1 MTDIQKIQ
9 INRGLRNIYIDKTK
23 SSMIDGKNGILLY
36 QGYNIHDLA
45 KYSTFEETSY
55 LLIHGHLPN
64 KKELDTFDQDLKNN
78 RELPTEILDIIELL
92 KNSHPMDVLR
102 TTISAMSVPINNQSI
117 NLEKFVIK
125 HGTRI
130 LAAVPTIVT
139 THARIRTGNKI
150 IPPNKD
156 LSHASNFLYML
167 SGKIPDPIE
176 SNLID
181 KDFILHAEHG
191 VNASSFT
198 ARVTASTKA
207 DFYAAITAALA
218 ALKGPLHGGAAEGV
232 MNMAT
237 EIGDK
242 KNVEKYVDS
251 FLKSGGRIMGLG
263 HAVYK
268 TADPRAIHLKEG
280 AKQLSDKQGNPKW
293 FSILNAITETK
304 AVQMRQRKGIHPNVD
319 FWAGAIYSLIGIPD
333 DLFVPIFAIGRIPGW
348 ILHILEQYQSN
359 ILIRPALFYNG
370 SEEKKYININ
380 KRNS

>member
-102 TTISAMSVPINNQSI
+102 TAISAMSVPVNNQSI

-130 LAAVPTIVT
+130 LAAAPTIVT
-139 THARIRTGNKI
+139 THARIRIGNKI

-167 SGKIPDPIE
+167 SGKIPDPVE

-218 ALKGPLHGGAAEGV
+218 SLKGPLHGGAAEGV

-242 KNVEKYVDS
+242 KNE
-251 FLKSGGRIMGLG
+251 
-263 HAVYK
+263 
-268 TADPRAIHLKEG
+268 
-280 AKQLSDKQGNPKW
+280 
-293 FSILNAITETK
+293 
-304 AVQMRQRKGIHPNVD
+304 
-319 FWAGAIYSLIGIPD
+319 
-333 DLFVPIFAIGRIPGW
+333 
-348 ILHILEQYQSN
+348 
-359 ILIRPALFYNG
+359 
-370 SEEKKYININ
+370 
-380 KRNS
+380 

>member
-1 MTDIQKIQ
+1 MSENKEIQ
-9 INRGLRNIYIDKTK
+9 INRGLRNTYIDKTK
-23 SSMIDGKNGILLY
+23 SSMINGKEGILLY

-55 LLIHGHLPN
+55 LLIHGRLPN
-64 KKELDTFDQDLKNN
+64 NKELDDFNQELRNN
-78 RELPTEILDIIELL
+78 RELSPQILEIIKLL

-102 TTISAMSVPINNQSI
+102 TAISAMSVPVNNQT
-117 NLEKFVIK
+117 NLETFALT
-125 HGTRI
+125 HGMRI
-130 LAAVPTIVT
+130 LAAVPTIIT
-139 THARIRTGNKI
+139 AHQRIRNGNEV
-150 IPPNKD
+150 IPPNKN

-167 SGKIPDPIE
+167 SGEIPDQIE
-176 SNLID
+176 SDLID

-207 DFYAAITAALA
+207 DFYAAITAAISS
-218 ALKGPLHGGAAEGV
+218 LKGPLHGGAAEGV
-232 MNMAT
+232 MNMAN
-237 EIGDK
+237 EIGSK
-242 KNVEKYVDS
+242 ENVETYVDS

-280 AKQLSDKQGNPKW
+280 AEQLSELKGNPKW
-293 FSILNAITETK
+293 FAILNAITETK
-304 AVQMRQRKGIHPNVD
+304 AVQMRQRRGIHPNVD

-348 ILHILEQYQSN
+348 IIHILEQYQSN
-359 ILIRPALFYNG
+359 ILIRPAISYNG
-370 SEEKKYININ
+370 PEELKYININ
-380 KRNS
+380 ERNN

>member
-1 MTDIQKIQ
+1 MTDTQEIQ

-23 SSMIDGKNGILLY
+23 SSMINGKEGILLY

-55 LLIHGHLPN
+55 LLIYGRLPN
-64 KKELDTFDQDLKNN
+64 NKELDDFNLELRNN
-78 RELPTEILDIIELL
+78 RELPPQILDIIKLL

-102 TTISAMSVPINNQSI
+102 TAISAMSVPVNTQT
-117 NLEKFVIK
+117 NLEEFALT
-125 HGTRI
+125 HGIRI
-130 LAAVPTIVT
+130 LAAVPTIIT
-139 THARIRTGNKI
+139 AHERIRNGNEI

-156 LSHASNFLYML
+156 LSHSSNFLYML
-167 SGKIPDPIE
+167 FGKIPDQIE
-176 SNLID
+176 SDLIN

-207 DFYAAITAALA
+207 DFYASITAAISS
-218 ALKGPLHGGAAEGV
+218 LKGPLHGGAAEGV
-232 MNMAT
+232 MNMAN
-237 EIGDK
+237 EIGNK
-242 KNVEKYVDS
+242 ENVESYVDS

-280 AKQLSDKQGNPKW
+280 AKQLSELKGNPKW
-293 FSILNAITETK
+293 FAILNAITETK
-304 AVQMRQRKGIHPNVD
+304 AVQMRQRRGIHPNVD

-348 ILHILEQYQSN
+348 ILHVLEQYQSN
-359 ILIRPALFYNG
+359 ILIRPAISYNG
-370 SEEKKYININ
+370 PEEMKYINID
-380 KRNS
+380 KRNN

>member
-1 MTDIQKIQ
+1 MSENKEVQ
-9 INRGLRNIYIDKTK
+9 INRGLRNTYIDKTK
-23 SSMIDGKNGILLY
+23 SSMINGKEGILLY

-55 LLIHGHLPN
+55 LLIHGRLPN
-64 KKELDTFDQDLKNN
+64 NKELDDFNQELRNN
-78 RELPTEILDIIELL
+78 RELSPQILEIIKLL

-102 TTISAMSVPINNQSI
+102 TAISAMSVPVNNQT
-117 NLEKFVIK
+117 NLETFALT
-125 HGTRI
+125 HGMRI
-130 LAAVPTIVT
+130 LAAVPTIIT
-139 THARIRTGNKI
+139 AHQRIRNGNEV
-150 IPPNKD
+150 IPPNKN

-167 SGKIPDPIE
+167 SGEIPDQIE
-176 SNLID
+176 SDLID

-207 DFYAAITAALA
+207 DFYAAITAAISS
-218 ALKGPLHGGAAEGV
+218 LKGPLHGGAAEGV
-232 MNMAT
+232 MNMAN
-237 EIGDK
+237 EIGSK
-242 KNVEKYVDS
+242 ENVDTYVDS

-280 AKQLSDKQGNPKW
+280 AEQLSELKGNPKW
-293 FSILNAITETK
+293 FAILNAITETK
-304 AVQMRQRKGIHPNVD
+304 AVQMRQRRGIHPNVD

-348 ILHILEQYQSN
+348 IIHILEQYQSN
-359 ILIRPALFYNG
+359 ILIRPAISYNG
-370 SEEKKYININ
+370 PEELKYININ
-380 KRNS
+380 ERNN

>member
-1 MTDIQKIQ
+1 MSENNEIQ
-9 INRGLRNIYIDKTK
+9 INRGLRNTYIDKTK
-23 SSMIDGKNGILLY
+23 SSMINGKEGILLY

-55 LLIHGHLPN
+55 LLIHGRLPN
-64 KKELDTFDQDLKNN
+64 NKELDDFNQELRNN
-78 RELPTEILDIIELL
+78 RELSPQILEIIKLL

-102 TTISAMSVPINNQSI
+102 TAISAMSVPVNNQT
-117 NLEKFVIK
+117 NLETFALT
-125 HGTRI
+125 HGMRI
-130 LAAVPTIVT
+130 LAAVPTIIT
-139 THARIRTGNKI
+139 AHQRIRNGNEV
-150 IPPNKD
+150 IPPNKN

-167 SGKIPDPIE
+167 SGEIPDQIE
-176 SNLID
+176 SDLID

-207 DFYAAITAALA
+207 DFYAAITAAISS
-218 ALKGPLHGGAAEGV
+218 LKGPLHGGAAEGV
-232 MNMAT
+232 MNMAN
-237 EIGDK
+237 EIGSK
-242 KNVEKYVDS
+242 ENVETYVDS

-280 AKQLSDKQGNPKW
+280 AEQLSELKGNPKW
-293 FSILNAITETK
+293 FAILNAITETK
-304 AVQMRQRKGIHPNVD
+304 AVQMRQRRGIHPNVD

-348 ILHILEQYQSN
+348 IIHILEQYQSN
-359 ILIRPALFYNG
+359 ILIRPAISYNG
-370 SEEKKYININ
+370 PEELKYININ
-380 KRNS
+380 ERNN

>member
-1 MTDIQKIQ
+1 MSENKEVQ
-9 INRGLRNIYIDKTK
+9 INRGLRNTYIDKTK
-23 SSMIDGKNGILLY
+23 SSMINGKEGVLLY

-55 LLIHGHLPN
+55 LLIHGRLPN
-64 KKELDTFDQDLKNN
+64 NKELDDFNQELRNN
-78 RELPTEILDIIELL
+78 RELSPQILEIIKLL

-102 TTISAMSVPINNQSI
+102 TAISAMSVPVNNQT
-117 NLEKFVIK
+117 NLETFALT
-125 HGTRI
+125 HGMRI
-130 LAAVPTIVT
+130 LAAVPTIIT
-139 THARIRTGNKI
+139 AHQRIRNGNEV
-150 IPPNKD
+150 IPPNKN

-167 SGKIPDPIE
+167 SGEIPDQIE
-176 SNLID
+176 SDLID

-207 DFYAAITAALA
+207 DFYAAITAAISS
-218 ALKGPLHGGAAEGV
+218 LKGPLHGGAAEGV
-232 MNMAT
+232 MNMAN
-237 EIGDK
+237 EIGSK
-242 KNVEKYVDS
+242 ENVETYVDS

-280 AKQLSDKQGNPKW
+280 AEQLSELKGNPKW
-293 FSILNAITETK
+293 FAILNAITETK
-304 AVQMRQRKGIHPNVD
+304 AVQMRQRRGIHPNVD

-348 ILHILEQYQSN
+348 IIHILEQYQSN
-359 ILIRPALFYNG
+359 ILIRPAISYNG
-370 SEEKKYININ
+370 PEELKYININ
-380 KRNS
+380 ERNN

>member
-1 MTDIQKIQ
+1 MTDTQDIQ

-23 SSMIDGKNGILLY
+23 SSMINGKEGVLLY

-55 LLIHGHLPN
+55 LLIYGRLPN
-64 KKELDTFDQDLKNN
+64 NKELDDFNLELRNN
-78 RELPTEILDIIELL
+78 RELPPQILDIIKLL

-102 TTISAMSVPINNQSI
+102 TAISAMSVPVNTQT
-117 NLEKFVIK
+117 NLEEFALT
-125 HGTRI
+125 HGIRI
-130 LAAVPTIVT
+130 LAAVPTIIT
-139 THARIRTGNKI
+139 AHERIRNGNEI
-150 IPPNKD
+150 IPPNKN
-156 LSHASNFLYML
+156 LSHSSNFLYML
-167 SGKIPDPIE
+167 FGKIPDQIE
-176 SNLID
+176 SDLIN

-207 DFYAAITAALA
+207 DFYASITAAISS
-218 ALKGPLHGGAAEGV
+218 LKGPLHGGAAEGV
-232 MNMAT
+232 MNMAN
-237 EIGDK
+237 EIGNK
-242 KNVEKYVDS
+242 ENVESYVDS

-280 AKQLSDKQGNPKW
+280 AKQLSELKGNPKW
-293 FSILNAITETK
+293 FAILNAITETK
-304 AVQMRQRKGIHPNVD
+304 AVQMRQRRGIHPNVD

-348 ILHILEQYQSN
+348 VLHVLEQYQSN
-359 ILIRPALFYNG
+359 ILIRPAISYNG
-370 SEEKKYININ
+370 PEEMKYINID
-380 KRNS
+380 KRNN

>member
-1 MTDIQKIQ
+1 MTDTQDIQ

-23 SSMIDGKNGILLY
+23 SSMINGKEGVLLY

-55 LLIHGHLPN
+55 LLIYGRLPN
-64 KKELDTFDQDLKNN
+64 NKELDEFNLELRNN
-78 RELPTEILDIIELL
+78 RELPPQILDIIKLL

-102 TTISAMSVPINNQSI
+102 TAISAMSVPVNTQT
-117 NLEKFVIK
+117 NLEEFALT
-125 HGTRI
+125 HGIRI
-130 LAAVPTIVT
+130 LAAVPTIIT
-139 THARIRTGNKI
+139 AHERIRNGNEI
-150 IPPNKD
+150 IPPNKN
-156 LSHASNFLYML
+156 LSHSSNFLYML
-167 SGKIPDPIE
+167 FGKIPDQIE
-176 SNLID
+176 SDLIN

-207 DFYAAITAALA
+207 DFYASITAAISS
-218 ALKGPLHGGAAEGV
+218 LKGPLHGGAAEGV
-232 MNMAT
+232 MNMAN
-237 EIGDK
+237 EIGNK
-242 KNVEKYVDS
+242 ENVESYVDS

-280 AKQLSDKQGNPKW
+280 AKQLSELKGNPKW
-293 FSILNAITETK
+293 FAILNAITETK
-304 AVQMRQRKGIHPNVD
+304 AVQMRQRRGIHPNVD

-359 ILIRPALFYNG
+359 ILIRPAISYNG
-370 SEEKKYININ
+370 PEEMKYINID
-380 KRNS
+380 KRNN

>member
-1 MTDIQKIQ
+1 MSENKEVQ
-9 INRGLRNIYIDKTK
+9 INRGLRNTYIDKTK
-23 SSMIDGKNGILLY
+23 SSMINGKEGILLY

-55 LLIHGHLPN
+55 LLIHGRLPN
-64 KKELDTFDQDLKNN
+64 NKELDDFNQELRNN
-78 RELPTEILDIIELL
+78 RELSPQILEIIKLL

-102 TTISAMSVPINNQSI
+102 TAISAMSVPVNNQT
-117 NLEKFVIK
+117 NLETFALT
-125 HGTRI
+125 HGMRI
-130 LAAVPTIVT
+130 LAAVPTIIT
-139 THARIRTGNKI
+139 AHQRIRNGNEV
-150 IPPNKD
+150 IPPNKN

-167 SGKIPDPIE
+167 SGEIPDQIE
-176 SNLID
+176 SDLID

-207 DFYAAITAALA
+207 DFYAAITAAISS
-218 ALKGPLHGGAAEGV
+218 LKGPLHGGAAEGV
-232 MNMAT
+232 MNMAN
-237 EIGDK
+237 EIGSK
-242 KNVEKYVDS
+242 ENVETYVDS

-280 AKQLSDKQGNPKW
+280 AEQLSELKGNPKW
-293 FSILNAITETK
+293 FAILNAITETK
-304 AVQMRQRKGIHPNVD
+304 AVQMRQRRGIHPNVD

-348 ILHILEQYQSN
+348 IIHILEQYQSN
-359 ILIRPALFYNG
+359 ILIRPAISYNG
-370 SEEKKYININ
+370 PEELKYININ
-380 KRNS
+380 ERNN

>member
-1 MTDIQKIQ
+1 MSENKEVQ
-9 INRGLRNIYIDKTK
+9 INRGLRNTYIDKTK
-23 SSMIDGKNGILLY
+23 SSMINGKEGVLLY

-55 LLIHGHLPN
+55 LLIHGRLPN
-64 KKELDTFDQDLKNN
+64 NKELDDFNQELRNN
-78 RELPTEILDIIELL
+78 RELSPQILEIIKLL

-102 TTISAMSVPINNQSI
+102 TAISAMSVPVNNQT
-117 NLEKFVIK
+117 NLETFALT
-125 HGTRI
+125 HGMRI
-130 LAAVPTIVT
+130 LAAVPTIIT
-139 THARIRTGNKI
+139 AHQRIRNGNEV
-150 IPPNKD
+150 IPPNKN

-167 SGKIPDPIE
+167 SGEIPDQIE
-176 SNLID
+176 SDLID

-207 DFYAAITAALA
+207 DFYAAITAAISS
-218 ALKGPLHGGAAEGV
+218 LKGPLHGGAAEGV
-232 MNMAT
+232 MNMAN
-237 EIGDK
+237 EIGSK
-242 KNVEKYVDS
+242 ENVETYVDS

-280 AKQLSDKQGNPKW
+280 AKQLSELKGNPKW
-293 FSILNAITETK
+293 FAILNAITETK
-304 AVQMRQRKGIHPNVD
+304 AVQMRQRRGIHPNVD

-348 ILHILEQYQSN
+348 IIHILEQYQSN
-359 ILIRPALFYNG
+359 ILIRPAISYNG
-370 SEEKKYININ
+370 PEELKYININ
-380 KRNS
+380 ERNN

>member
-1 MTDIQKIQ
+1 M
-9 INRGLRNIYIDKTK
+9 IN
-23 SSMIDGKNGILLY
+23 GKEGVLLY

-55 LLIHGHLPN
+55 LLIYGRLPN
-64 KKELDTFDQDLKNN
+64 NKELDDFNLELRNN
-78 RELPTEILDIIELL
+78 RELPPQILDIIKLL

-102 TTISAMSVPINNQSI
+102 TAISAMSVPVNTQT
-117 NLEKFVIK
+117 NLEEFALT
-125 HGTRI
+125 HGIRI
-130 LAAVPTIVT
+130 LAAVPTIIT
-139 THARIRTGNKI
+139 AHERIRNGNEI
-150 IPPNKD
+150 IPPNKN
-156 LSHASNFLYML
+156 LSHSSNFLYML
-167 SGKIPDPIE
+167 FGKIPDQIE
-176 SNLID
+176 SDLIN

-207 DFYAAITAALA
+207 DFYASITAAISS
-218 ALKGPLHGGAAEGV
+218 LKGPLHGGAAEGV
-232 MNMAT
+232 MNMAN
-237 EIGDK
+237 EIGNK
-242 KNVEKYVDS
+242 ENVESYVDS

-280 AKQLSDKQGNPKW
+280 AKQLSELKGNPKW
-293 FSILNAITETK
+293 FAILNAITETK
-304 AVQMRQRKGIHPNVD
+304 AVQMRQRRGIHPNVD

-359 ILIRPALFYNG
+359 ILIRPAISYNG
-370 SEEKKYININ
+370 PEEMKYINID
-380 KRNS
+380 KRNN

>member
-1 MTDIQKIQ
+1 LSENKEVQ
-9 INRGLRNIYIDKTK
+9 INRGLRNTYIDKTK
-23 SSMIDGKNGILLY
+23 SSMINGKEGVLLY

-55 LLIHGHLPN
+55 LLIHGRLPN
-64 KKELDTFDQDLKNN
+64 NKELDDFNQELRNN
-78 RELPTEILDIIELL
+78 RELSPQILEIIKLL

-102 TTISAMSVPINNQSI
+102 TAISAMSVPVNNQT
-117 NLEKFVIK
+117 NLETFALT
-125 HGTRI
+125 HGMRI
-130 LAAVPTIVT
+130 LAAVPTIIT
-139 THARIRTGNKI
+139 AHQRIRNGNEV
-150 IPPNKD
+150 IPPNKN

-167 SGKIPDPIE
+167 SGEIPDQIE
-176 SNLID
+176 SDLID

-207 DFYAAITAALA
+207 DFYAAITAAISS
-218 ALKGPLHGGAAEGV
+218 LKGPLHGGAAEGV
-232 MNMAT
+232 MNMAN
-237 EIGDK
+237 EIGSK
-242 KNVEKYVDS
+242 ENVETYVDS

-280 AKQLSDKQGNPKW
+280 AEQLSELKGNPKW
-293 FSILNAITETK
+293 FAILNAITETK
-304 AVQMRQRKGIHPNVD
+304 AVQMRQRRGIHPNVD

-348 ILHILEQYQSN
+348 IIHILEQYQSN
-359 ILIRPALFYNG
+359 ILIRPAISYNG
-370 SEEKKYININ
+370 PEELKYININ
-380 KRNS
+380 ERNN

>member
-1 MTDIQKIQ
+1 MTDTQDIQ

-23 SSMIDGKNGILLY
+23 SSMINGKEGVLLY

-55 LLIHGHLPN
+55 LLIYGRLPN
-64 KKELDTFDQDLKNN
+64 NKELDDFNLELRNN
-78 RELPTEILDIIELL
+78 RELPPQILDIIKLL

-102 TTISAMSVPINNQSI
+102 TAISAMSVPVNTQT
-117 NLEKFVIK
+117 NLEEFALT
-125 HGTRI
+125 HGIRI
-130 LAAVPTIVT
+130 LAAVPTNIT
-139 THARIRTGNKI
+139 AHERIRNGNEI
-150 IPPNKD
+150 IPPNKN
-156 LSHASNFLYML
+156 LSHSSNFLYML
-167 SGKIPDPIE
+167 FGKIPDQIE
-176 SNLID
+176 SDLIN

-207 DFYAAITAALA
+207 DFYASITAAISS
-218 ALKGPLHGGAAEGV
+218 LKGPLHGGAAEGV
-232 MNMAT
+232 MNMAN
-237 EIGDK
+237 EIGNK
-242 KNVEKYVDS
+242 ENVESYVDS

-280 AKQLSDKQGNPKW
+280 AKQLSELKGNPKW
-293 FSILNAITETK
+293 FAILNAITETK
-304 AVQMRQRKGIHPNVD
+304 AVQMRQRRGIHPNVD

-359 ILIRPALFYNG
+359 ILIRPAISYNG
-370 SEEKKYININ
+370 PEEMKYINID
-380 KRNS
+380 KRNN

>member
-1 MTDIQKIQ
+1 MSENKEVQ
-9 INRGLRNIYIDKTK
+9 INRGLRNTYIDKTK
-23 SSMIDGKNGILLY
+23 SSMINGKEGVLLY

-55 LLIHGHLPN
+55 LLIHGRLPN
-64 KKELDTFDQDLKNN
+64 NKELDDFNQELRNN
-78 RELPTEILDIIELL
+78 RELSPQILEIIKLL

-102 TTISAMSVPINNQSI
+102 TAISAMSVPVNNQT
-117 NLEKFVIK
+117 NLETFALT
-125 HGTRI
+125 HGMRI
-130 LAAVPTIVT
+130 LAAVPTIIT
-139 THARIRTGNKI
+139 AHQRIRNGNEV
-150 IPPNKD
+150 IPPNKN

-167 SGKIPDPIE
+167 SGEIPDQIE
-176 SNLID
+176 SDLID

-207 DFYAAITAALA
+207 DFYAAITAAISS
-218 ALKGPLHGGAAEGV
+218 LKGPLHGGAAEGV
-232 MNMAT
+232 MNMAN
-237 EIGDK
+237 EIGSK
-242 KNVEKYVDS
+242 ENVETYVDS

-280 AKQLSDKQGNPKW
+280 AKQLSELKGNPKW
-293 FSILNAITETK
+293 FAILNAITETK
-304 AVQMRQRKGIHPNVD
+304 AVQMRQRRGIHPNVD

-348 ILHILEQYQSN
+348 ILHVLEQYQSN
-359 ILIRPALFYNG
+359 ILIRPAISYNG
-370 SEEKKYININ
+370 PEEMKYINID
-380 KRNS
+380 KRNN

>member
-1 MTDIQKIQ
+1 MSENKEIQ
-9 INRGLRNIYIDKTK
+9 INRGLRNTYIDKTK
-23 SSMIDGKNGILLY
+23 SSMINGKEGVLLY

-55 LLIHGHLPN
+55 LLIHGRLPN
-64 KKELDTFDQDLKNN
+64 NKELDDFNQELRNN
-78 RELPTEILDIIELL
+78 RELSPQILEIIKLL

-102 TTISAMSVPINNQSI
+102 TAISAMSVPVNNQT
-117 NLEKFVIK
+117 NLETFALT
-125 HGTRI
+125 HGMRI
-130 LAAVPTIVT
+130 LAAVPTIIT
-139 THARIRTGNKI
+139 AHQRIRNGNEV
-150 IPPNKD
+150 IPPNKN

-167 SGKIPDPIE
+167 SGEIPDQIE
-176 SNLID
+176 SDLID

-207 DFYAAITAALA
+207 DFYAAITAAISS
-218 ALKGPLHGGAAEGV
+218 LKGPLHGGAAEGV
-232 MNMAT
+232 MNMAN
-237 EIGDK
+237 EIGSK
-242 KNVEKYVDS
+242 ENVETYVDS

-280 AKQLSDKQGNPKW
+280 AEQLSELKGNPKW
-293 FSILNAITETK
+293 FAILNAITETK
-304 AVQMRQRKGIHPNVD
+304 AVQMRQRRGIHPNVD

-348 ILHILEQYQSN
+348 IIHILEQYQSN
-359 ILIRPALFYNG
+359 ILIRPAISYNG
-370 SEEKKYININ
+370 PEELKYININ
-380 KRNS
+380 ERNN

>member
-1 MTDIQKIQ
+1 MTDTQKTQ
-9 INRGLRNIYIDKTK
+9 INRGLRNIYLDKTK
-23 SSMIDGKNGILLY
+23 SSLIDGKNGILLY

-45 KYSTFEETSY
+45 KYSTFEETAY

-64 KKELDTFDQDLKNN
+64 QKQLDTFDQDLKDK
-78 RELPTEILDIIELL
+78 RELPPEILDIIKLL

-102 TTISAMSVPINNQSI
+102 TAISAMSVPVNSQTD
-117 NLEKFVIK
+117 LEKFALT
-125 HGTRI
+125 HGTRV
-130 LAAVPTIVT
+130 LASVPSIIT
-139 THARIRTGNKI
+139 THERIRNGHEI

-167 SGKIPDPIE
+167 FGKIPNEIE

-207 DFYAAITAALA
+207 DFYTAITAALA
-218 ALKGPLHGGAAEGV
+218 SLKGPLHGGAAEGV
-232 MNMAT
+232 MKMAN
-237 EIGDK
+237 EIGNK
-242 KNVEKYVDS
+242 ENVENYVDS

-268 TADPRAIHLKEG
+268 TADPRAIHLKKG
-280 AKQLSDKQGNPKW
+280 AKQLSDQKGNPKW

-304 AVQMRQRKGIHPNVD
+304 AVQMRQRRGIYPNVD

-348 ILHILEQYQSN
+348 ILHILEQYQAN
-359 ILIRPALFYNG
+359 MLIRPALFYNG

-380 KRNS
+380 KRNC

>member
-1 MTDIQKIQ
+1 MSENKEVQ
-9 INRGLRNIYIDKTK
+9 INRGLRNTYIDKTK
-23 SSMIDGKNGILLY
+23 SSMINGKEGVLLY

-55 LLIHGHLPN
+55 LLIHGRLPN
-64 KKELDTFDQDLKNN
+64 NKELDDFNQELRNN
-78 RELPTEILDIIELL
+78 RELSPQILEIIKLL

-102 TTISAMSVPINNQSI
+102 TAISAMSVPVNNQT
-117 NLEKFVIK
+117 NLETFALT
-125 HGTRI
+125 HGMRI
-130 LAAVPTIVT
+130 LAAVPTIIT
-139 THARIRTGNKI
+139 AHQRIRNGNEV
-150 IPPNKD
+150 IPPNKN

-167 SGKIPDPIE
+167 SGEIPDQIE
-176 SNLID
+176 SDLID

-207 DFYAAITAALA
+207 DFYAAITAAISS
-218 ALKGPLHGGAAEGV
+218 LKGPLHGGAAEGV
-232 MNMAT
+232 MNMAN
-237 EIGDK
+237 EIGSK
-242 KNVEKYVDS
+242 ENVETYVDS

-280 AKQLSDKQGNPKW
+280 AEQLSELKGNPKW
-293 FSILNAITETK
+293 FAILNAITETK
-304 AVQMRQRKGIHPNVD
+304 AVQMRQRRGIHPNVD

-348 ILHILEQYQSN
+348 IIHILEQYQSN
-359 ILIRPALFYNG
+359 ILIRPAISYNG
-370 SEEKKYININ
+370 PEELKYININ
-380 KRNS
+380 ELNN

>member
-1 MTDIQKIQ
+1 MTDTQKTQ
-9 INRGLRNIYIDKTK
+9 INRGLRNIYLDKTK
-23 SSMIDGKNGILLY
+23 SSLIDGKNGILLY

-45 KYSTFEETSY
+45 KYSTFEETAY

-64 KKELDTFDQDLKNN
+64 QKQLDTFDQDLKDK
-78 RELPTEILDIIELL
+78 RELPPEILDIIKLL

-102 TTISAMSVPINNQSI
+102 TAISAMSVPVNSQT
-117 NLEKFVIK
+117 NLEKFALT
-125 HGTRI
+125 HGTRV
-130 LAAVPTIVT
+130 LASVPSIIT
-139 THARIRTGNKI
+139 THERIRNGHEI

-167 SGKIPDPIE
+167 FGKIPNEIE

-207 DFYAAITAALA
+207 DFYTAITAALA
-218 ALKGPLHGGAAEGV
+218 SLKGPLHGGAAEGV
-232 MNMAT
+232 MKMAN
-237 EIGDK
+237 EIGNK
-242 KNVEKYVDS
+242 ENVENYVDS

-268 TADPRAIHLKEG
+268 TADPRAIHLKKG
-280 AKQLSDKQGNPKW
+280 AKQLSDQKGNPKW

-304 AVQMRQRKGIHPNVD
+304 AVQMRQRRGIYPNVD

-348 ILHILEQYQSN
+348 ILHILEQYQAN
-359 ILIRPALFYNG
+359 MLIRPALFYNG

-380 KRNS
+380 KRNC

>member
-1 MTDIQKIQ
+1 MTDTQEIQ
-9 INRGLRNIYIDKTK
+9 INRGLRNIYLDKTK
-23 SSMIDGKNGILLY
+23 SSLIDGKKGILLY

-45 KYSTFEETSY
+45 KYSTFEETAY

-64 KKELDTFDQDLKNN
+64 QKQLDTFDQDLKDK
-78 RELPTEILDIIELL
+78 RELPPEILDIIKLL

-102 TTISAMSVPINNQSI
+102 TAISAMSVPVNSQT
-117 NLEKFVIK
+117 NLEKFALT
-125 HGTRI
+125 HGTRV
-130 LAAVPTIVT
+130 LASVPSIIT
-139 THARIRTGNKI
+139 THERIRNGHEI

-167 SGKIPDPIE
+167 FGKIPNEIE

-191 VNASSFT
+191 ANASSFT

-207 DFYAAITAALA
+207 DFYTAITAALA
-218 ALKGPLHGGAAEGV
+218 SLKGPLHGGAAEGV
-232 MNMAT
+232 MKMAN
-237 EIGDK
+237 EIGNK
-242 KNVEKYVDS
+242 ENVENYVDS

-268 TADPRAIHLKEG
+268 TADPRAIHLKKG
-280 AKQLSDKQGNPKW
+280 AKQLSDQKGNPKW

-304 AVQMRQRKGIHPNVD
+304 AVQMRQRRGIYPNVD

-348 ILHILEQYQSN
+348 ILHILEQYQAN
-359 ILIRPALFYNG
+359 MLIRPALFYNG

-380 KRNS
+380 KRNC

>member
-1 MTDIQKIQ
+1 M
-9 INRGLRNIYIDKTK
+9 
-23 SSMIDGKNGILLY
+23 
-36 QGYNIHDLA
+36 
-45 KYSTFEETSY
+45 
-55 LLIHGHLPN
+55 
-64 KKELDTFDQDLKNN
+64 
-78 RELPTEILDIIELL
+78 
-92 KNSHPMDVLR
+92 
-102 TTISAMSVPINNQSI
+102 
-117 NLEKFVIK
+117 
-125 HGTRI
+125 
-130 LAAVPTIVT
+130 AAVPSIIT
-139 THARIRTGNKI
+139 THERIRNGHEI

-156 LSHASNFLYML
+156 LSHAANFLYML
-167 SGKIPDPIE
+167 FGKIPNKIE

-191 VNASSFT
+191 ANASSFT

-207 DFYAAITAALA
+207 DFYTAITAALA

-232 MNMAT
+232 MKMAN
-237 EIGDK
+237 EIGNK
-242 KNVEKYVDS
+242 ENVENYVDS

-280 AKQLSDKQGNPKW
+280 AKQLSDQKGNPKW

-304 AVQMRQRKGIHPNVD
+304 AVQMRQRRGIYPNVD

-348 ILHILEQYQSN
+348 ILHILEQYQAN

-370 SEEKKYININ
+370 SEGKKYINID
-380 KRNS
+380 KRNC

>member
-1 MTDIQKIQ
+1 MTDTQDIQ

-23 SSMIDGKNGILLY
+23 SSMINGKEGVLLY

-55 LLIHGHLPN
+55 LLIYGRLPN
-64 KKELDTFDQDLKNN
+64 NKELDDFNLELRNN
-78 RELPTEILDIIELL
+78 RELPPQILDIIKLL

-102 TTISAMSVPINNQSI
+102 TAISAMSVPVNTQT
-117 NLEKFVIK
+117 NLEEFALT
-125 HGTRI
+125 HGIRI
-130 LAAVPTIVT
+130 LAAVPTIIT
-139 THARIRTGNKI
+139 AHERIRNGNEI
-150 IPPNKD
+150 IPPNKN
-156 LSHASNFLYML
+156 LSHSSNFLYML
-167 SGKIPDPIE
+167 FGKIPDQIE
-176 SNLID
+176 SDLIN

-207 DFYAAITAALA
+207 DFYASITAAISS
-218 ALKGPLHGGAAEGV
+218 LKGPLHGGAAEGV
-232 MNMAT
+232 MNMAN
-237 EIGDK
+237 EIGNK
-242 KNVEKYVDS
+242 ENVESYVDS

-280 AKQLSDKQGNPKW
+280 AKQLSELKGNPKW
-293 FSILNAITETK
+293 FAILNAITETK
-304 AVQMRQRKGIHPNVD
+304 AVQMRQRRGIHPNVD

-359 ILIRPALFYNG
+359 ILIRPAISYNG
-370 SEEKKYININ
+370 PEEMKYINID
-380 KRNS
+380 KRNN

>member
-1 MTDIQKIQ
+1 LSENKEIQ
-9 INRGLRNIYIDKTK
+9 INRGLRNTYIDKTK
-23 SSMIDGKNGILLY
+23 SSMINGKEGILLY

-55 LLIHGHLPN
+55 LLIHGRLPN
-64 KKELDTFDQDLKNN
+64 NKELDDFNQELRNN
-78 RELPTEILDIIELL
+78 RELSPQILEIIKLL

-102 TTISAMSVPINNQSI
+102 TAISAMSVPVNNQT
-117 NLEKFVIK
+117 NLETFALT
-125 HGTRI
+125 HGMRI
-130 LAAVPTIVT
+130 LAAVPTIIT
-139 THARIRTGNKI
+139 AHQRIRNGNEV
-150 IPPNKD
+150 IPPNKN

-167 SGKIPDPIE
+167 SGEIPDQIE
-176 SNLID
+176 SDLID

-207 DFYAAITAALA
+207 DFYAAITAAISS
-218 ALKGPLHGGAAEGV
+218 LKGPLHGGAAEGV
-232 MNMAT
+232 MNMAN
-237 EIGDK
+237 EIGSK
-242 KNVEKYVDS
+242 ENVETYVDS

-280 AKQLSDKQGNPKW
+280 AEQLSELKGNPKW
-293 FSILNAITETK
+293 FAILNAITETK
-304 AVQMRQRKGIHPNVD
+304 AVQMRQRRGIHPNVD

-348 ILHILEQYQSN
+348 IIHILEQYQSN
-359 ILIRPALFYNG
+359 ILIRPAISYNG
-370 SEEKKYININ
+370 PEELKYININ
-380 KRNS
+380 ERNN

>member
-1 MTDIQKIQ
+1 MSENKEVQ
-9 INRGLRNIYIDKTK
+9 INRGLRNTYIDKTK
-23 SSMIDGKNGILLY
+23 SSMINGKEGILLY

-55 LLIHGHLPN
+55 LLIHGRLPN
-64 KKELDTFDQDLKNN
+64 NKELDDFNQELRNN
-78 RELPTEILDIIELL
+78 RELSPQILEIIKLL

-102 TTISAMSVPINNQSI
+102 TAISAMSVPVNNQT
-117 NLEKFVIK
+117 NLETFALT
-125 HGTRI
+125 HGMRI
-130 LAAVPTIVT
+130 LAAVPTIIT
-139 THARIRTGNKI
+139 AHQRIRNGNEV
-150 IPPNKD
+150 IPPNKN

-167 SGKIPDPIE
+167 SGEIPDQIE
-176 SNLID
+176 SDLID

-207 DFYAAITAALA
+207 DFYAAITAAISS
-218 ALKGPLHGGAAEGV
+218 LKGPLHGGAAEGV
-232 MNMAT
+232 MNMAN
-237 EIGDK
+237 EIGSK
-242 KNVEKYVDS
+242 ENVETYVDS

-280 AKQLSDKQGNPKW
+280 AEQLSELKGNPKW
-293 FSILNAITETK
+293 FAILNAITETK
-304 AVQMRQRKGIHPNVD
+304 AVQMRQRRGIHPNVD

-348 ILHILEQYQSN
+348 IIHILEQYQSN
-359 ILIRPALFYNG
+359 ILIRPAISYNG
-370 SEEKKYININ
+370 PEELKYININ
-380 KRNS
+380 ARNN

>member
-1 MTDIQKIQ
+1 MSENKEIQ
-9 INRGLRNIYIDKTK
+9 INRGLRNTYIDKTK
-23 SSMIDGKNGILLY
+23 SSMINGKEGILLY

-55 LLIHGHLPN
+55 LLIHGRLPN
-64 KKELDTFDQDLKNN
+64 NKELDDFNQELRNN
-78 RELPTEILDIIELL
+78 RELSPQILEIIKLL

-102 TTISAMSVPINNQSI
+102 TAISAMSVPVNNQT
-117 NLEKFVIK
+117 NLETFALT
-125 HGTRI
+125 HGMRI
-130 LAAVPTIVT
+130 FAAVPTIIT
-139 THARIRTGNKI
+139 AHQRIRNGNEV
-150 IPPNKD
+150 IPPNKN

-167 SGKIPDPIE
+167 SGEIPDQIE
-176 SNLID
+176 SDLID

-207 DFYAAITAALA
+207 DFYAAITAAISS
-218 ALKGPLHGGAAEGV
+218 LKGPLHGGAAEGV
-232 MNMAT
+232 MNMAN
-237 EIGDK
+237 EIGSK
-242 KNVEKYVDS
+242 ENVETYVDS

-280 AKQLSDKQGNPKW
+280 AEQLSELKGNPKW
-293 FSILNAITETK
+293 FAILNAITETK
-304 AVQMRQRKGIHPNVD
+304 AVQMRQRRGIHPNVD

-348 ILHILEQYQSN
+348 IIHILEQYQSN
-359 ILIRPALFYNG
+359 ILIRPAISYNG
-370 SEEKKYININ
+370 PEELKYININ
-380 KRNS
+380 ERNN

>member
-1 MTDIQKIQ
+1 MTDTQDIQ

-23 SSMIDGKNGILLY
+23 SSMINGKEGVLLY

-55 LLIHGHLPN
+55 LLIYGRLPN
-64 KKELDTFDQDLKNN
+64 NKELDDFNLELRNN
-78 RELPTEILDIIELL
+78 RELPPQILDIIKLL

-102 TTISAMSVPINNQSI
+102 TAISAMSVPVNTQT
-117 NLEKFVIK
+117 NLEEFALT
-125 HGTRI
+125 HGIRI
-130 LAAVPTIVT
+130 LAAVPTIIT
-139 THARIRTGNKI
+139 AHERIRNGNEI
-150 IPPNKD
+150 IPPNKN
-156 LSHASNFLYML
+156 LSHSSNFLYML
-167 SGKIPDPIE
+167 FGKIPDQIE
-176 SNLID
+176 SDLIN

-207 DFYAAITAALA
+207 DFYASITAAISS
-218 ALKGPLHGGAAEGV
+218 LKGPLHGGAAEGV
-232 MNMAT
+232 MNMAN
-237 EIGDK
+237 EIGNK
-242 KNVEKYVDS
+242 ENVESYVDS

-280 AKQLSDKQGNPKW
+280 AKQLSELKGNPKW
-293 FSILNAITETK
+293 FAILNAITETK
-304 AVQMRQRKGIHPNVD
+304 AVQMRQRRGIHPNVD

-348 ILHILEQYQSN
+348 ILHVLEQYQSN
-359 ILIRPALFYNG
+359 ILIRPAISYNG
-370 SEEKKYININ
+370 PEEMKYINID
-380 KRNS
+380 KRNN

>member
-1 MTDIQKIQ
+1 LTDTQDIQ

-23 SSMIDGKNGILLY
+23 SSMINGKEGVLLY

-55 LLIHGHLPN
+55 LLIYGRLPN
-64 KKELDTFDQDLKNN
+64 NKELDDFNLELRNN
-78 RELPTEILDIIELL
+78 RELPPQILDIIKLL

-102 TTISAMSVPINNQSI
+102 TAISAMSVPVNTQT
-117 NLEKFVIK
+117 NLEEFALT
-125 HGTRI
+125 HGIRI
-130 LAAVPTIVT
+130 LAAVPTIIT
-139 THARIRTGNKI
+139 AHERIRNGNEI
-150 IPPNKD
+150 IPPNKN
-156 LSHASNFLYML
+156 LSHSSNFLYML
-167 SGKIPDPIE
+167 FGKIPDQIE
-176 SNLID
+176 SDLIN

-207 DFYAAITAALA
+207 DFYASITAAISS
-218 ALKGPLHGGAAEGV
+218 LKGPLHGGAAEGV
-232 MNMAT
+232 MNMAN
-237 EIGDK
+237 EIGNK
-242 KNVEKYVDS
+242 ENVESYVDS

-280 AKQLSDKQGNPKW
+280 AKQLSELKGNPKW
-293 FSILNAITETK
+293 FAILNAITETK
-304 AVQMRQRKGIHPNVD
+304 AVQMRQRRGIHPNVD

-359 ILIRPALFYNG
+359 ILIRPAISYNG
-370 SEEKKYININ
+370 PEEMKYINID
-380 KRNS
+380 KRNN